1 MLTNDFIYGG
11 IEYRQKDIRY
21 PRPGEY
27 FLEMRTRLL
36 TYTEEEVKVVSII
49 LEPLRILD
57 QKESEWK
64 HLSKYNT

>member
-27 FLEMRTRLL
+27 FLEIRTKTLK
-36 TYTEEEVKVVSII
+36 YTEVEVKVVSII
-49 LEPLRILD
+49 LEPLRIL
-57 QKESEWK
+57 ERITVGT
-64 HLSKYNT
+64 SK